1 MTATTSTS
9 SSTDK
14 LEKPRLLPGLSVVT
28 NNSPTIN
35 VNNVF
40 QGDVGPDTMRQ
51 LENWAAKFKND
62 IKNNVFGTMN
72 KHNVFSSKIP
82 VRSY

>member
-1 MTATTSTS
+1 M
-9 SSTDK
+9 
-14 LEKPRLLPGLSVVT
+14 T
-28 NNSPTIN
+28 NNSPTVN
-35 VNNVF
+35 VSNVF
-40 QGDVGPDTMRQ
+40 NGEVNSDTVRQ
-51 LENWAAKFKND
+51 LENWARKFKDD